1 MILKGILNSN
11 IYHLLSPNDNEL
23 TPNYKVIQVSGRWFT
38 DLTFLSL
45 FWQFLEFE
53 KYPLEKSIH

>member
-45 FWQFLEFE
+45 F
-53 KYPLEKSIH
+53 

>member
-1 MILKGILNSN
+1 MTLIGILNNN

-38 DLTFLSL
+38 FLSL

-53 KYPLEKSIH
+53 KYPLEKSIR